1 MGDFN
6 FTIKAGSGKFNK
18 LDKLYRDYVVN
29 SIKNENDCDIF
40 RWEVYNIIMNELISI
55 GQYQCFEEAKY
66 RITDG
71 ESPNTVMLE
80 ILDRF
85 CESNNLMWIMRDKVE
100 AFIEEDKINR
110 FL

>member
-40 RWEVYNIIMNELISI
+40 RWEVYNIIINELISI
-55 GQYQCFEEAKY
+55 GQYQCFEEVKY

-71 ESPNTVMLE
+71 ENPNIVMLDM
-80 ILDRF
+80 LDRF
-85 CESNNLMWIMRDKVE
+85 CESNNIMWIMRDKVE
-100 AFIEEDKINR
+100 GFIEDDKINR